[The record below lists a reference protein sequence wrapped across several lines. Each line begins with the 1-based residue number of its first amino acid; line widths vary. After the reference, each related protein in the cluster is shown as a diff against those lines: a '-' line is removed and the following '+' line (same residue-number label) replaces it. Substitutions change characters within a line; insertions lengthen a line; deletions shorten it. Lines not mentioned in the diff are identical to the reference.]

1 MHATLS
7 HNDRTHHGAQAMPE
21 SNPAASA
28 LQQEK
33 DHKTAEL
40 TMAVA
45 ITCVVLVAIDLR
57 PAIVSVGP
65 LLPAIRN
72 EFAISNAQASLLT
85 AIPALLMGLFAFPT
99 PWLASRFGRDK
110 VMLSALIILTFA
122 TLVRA
127 FSDSVTSLFAATAG
141 VGAGIAVAGAL
152 VAGFIKKNYPD
163 HAALFT
169 GIYASAI
176 GLGSTISAALAG
188 PLAEAS
194 GGWRMGT
201 GIFTLPGFIA
211 IGAWM
216 VIARAQRRAGAVK
229 PATFA
234 PQKSLSLP
242 FTDPVAWLAASYFTL
257 NNFLFF
263 GLVAWIAPMYIERG
277 MSSTDAALLLASFT
291 AAFMVANSLAGFIS
305 RNNDRRR
312 LIALFASASLFGIL
326 AIALMSPVMPYLFI
340 PLIAL
345 GIGGSFTLGMVLPL
359 DHARE
364 ANEANSWT
372 AFVLGIGYFAGAMGP
387 FLLGVARDSTG
398 GFTIPVWMLVIAAF
412 LKLSLTPFLRP
423 RRM

>member
-1 MHATLS
+1 MNGADCDKEE
-7 HNDRTHHGAQAMPE
+7 DRK
-21 SNPAASA
+21 SS
-28 LQQEK
+28 
-33 DHKTAEL
+33 EL

-57 PAIVSVGP
+57 PAIVSIGP
-65 LLPAIRN
+65 LLPSIRD

-99 PWLASRFGRDK
+99 PWLARRFGRDK
-110 VMLSALIILTFA
+110 VMLVALA
-122 TLVRA
+122 TLTIATLARA
-127 FSDSVTSLFAATAG
+127 FADNVTSLFAATAG

-152 VAGFIKKNYPD
+152 VAGFIKKNYPRD
-163 HAALFT
+163 VALFT

-188 PLAEAS
+188 PLGEAS
-194 GGWRMGT
+194 GGWRIGA

-216 VIARAQRRAGAVK
+216 VIARAERRAGPVK
-229 PATFA
+229 SGTFA
-234 PQKSLSLP
+234 PQKGSSLP
-242 FTDPVAWLAASYFTL
+242 FTNRMAWLAASYFAL

-263 GLVAWIAPMYIERG
+263 GLIAWTAPMYIERG
-277 MSSTDAALLLASFT
+277 MSGTDAALLLASFT
-291 AAFMVANSLAGFIS
+291 AAFMVANPLAGFIS

-312 LIALFASASLFGIL
+312 LIALFASKSLFGIL
-326 AIALMSPVMPYLFI
+326 AIALMPPTMPYLFI

-345 GIGGSFTLGMVLPL
+345 GVGGSFTLGMVLPL
-359 DHARE
+359 DHARD

-372 AFVLGIGYFAGAMGP
+372 AFVLGIGYFAGALGP

-398 GFTIPVWMLVIAAF
+398 GFTVPVWMLVIAAV
-412 LKLSLTPFLRP
+412 LKLSLAPLLHPGRI
-423 RRM
+423 